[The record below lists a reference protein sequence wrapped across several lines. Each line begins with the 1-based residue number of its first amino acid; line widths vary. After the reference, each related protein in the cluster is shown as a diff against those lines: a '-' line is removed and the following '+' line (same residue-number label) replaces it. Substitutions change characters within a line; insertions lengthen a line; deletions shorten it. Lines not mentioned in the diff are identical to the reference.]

1 MGPPGEGYAT
11 TRSES
16 VRVSDDH
23 TDAGWGPGVDDHAAG
38 PTEPGFQ
45 NAFHLC
51 ARKGEYVLMQPR
63 NMSMSG
69 VVDLA
74 AVKAAQEAKAK
85 AEQARADAA
94 KQGGGGAV
102 SAASLVIDVDEAGF
116 ERDVLQ
122 RSTEVPVVIDF
133 WAEWCEPCKQLSPL
147 LERLAAEYN
156 GRFVLAKIDVDANQ
170 MLMQQFGIQG
180 IPAVFAVVAGQAL
193 PLFQGAAP
201 EAQIRGTLDQ
211 LVQVAEERFGLTG
224 LTVDA
229 DAQQSEA
236 PEAPEVPA
244 GPYDAL
250 LEAAVQALDAG
261 DLGGAVQAYKN
272 VLSDDPGNTEAQ
284 LGLAQAELLQRVQNV
299 DAQQVRRDA
308 AEKPGD
314 VQAQIA
320 AADLDLV
327 GGHVED
333 AFGRLVDAVAR
344 TAGDDRDAARVRLLE
359 LFDVVGADDPRV
371 TAARRALARALF

>member
-1 MGPPGEGYAT
+1 
-11 TRSES
+11 
-16 VRVSDDH
+16 
-23 TDAGWGPGVDDHAAG
+23 
-38 PTEPGFQ
+38 
-45 NAFHLC
+45 
-51 ARKGEYVLMQPR
+51 MQPR

-85 AEQARADAA
+85 AEQARAETAR
-94 KQGGGGAV
+94 QGGGGAV
-102 SAASLVIDVDEAGF
+102 SPADLVIDVDEAGF

-147 LERLAAEYN
+147 LERLTVEYN
-156 GRFVLAKIDVDANQ
+156 GRILLAKIDVDANQ

-193 PLFQGAAP
+193 PLFQGAAG
-201 EAQIRGTLDQ
+201 EAQIRQTLDQ
-211 LVQVAEERFGLTG
+211 LIQVGEERFGLTG
-224 LTVDA
+224 LVVDP
-229 DAQQSEA
+229 DAEPGGGAQA
-236 PEAPEVPA
+236 PEAAPV

-261 DLGGAVQAYKN
+261 DFGGAVQAYKN
-272 VLSDDPGNTEAQ
+272 VLADDPGNSEAK
-284 LGLAQAELLQRVQNV
+284 LGLAQAELLQRVQGV
-299 DAQQVRRDA
+299 DPQQVRKEA
-308 AEKPGD
+308 AEKPQDAG
-314 VQAQIA
+314 VQIA

-333 AFGRLVDAVAR
+333 AFGRLIETVGR
-344 TAGDDRDAARVRLLE
+344 TAGDERDAVRMRLLE
-359 LFDVVGADDPRV
+359 LFEVVGADDPRV
-371 TAARRALARALF
+371 IAARRALARALF

>member
-1 MGPPGEGYAT
+1 
-11 TRSES
+11 
-16 VRVSDDH
+16 
-23 TDAGWGPGVDDHAAG
+23 
-38 PTEPGFQ
+38 
-45 NAFHLC
+45 
-51 ARKGEYVLMQPR
+51 MQPR

-85 AEQARADAA
+85 AEQARAEAA
-94 KQGGGGAV
+94 RQGGGGGSGAV
-102 SAASLVIDVDEAGF
+102 SPASLVIDVDEAGF

-133 WAEWCEPCKQLSPL
+133 WAEWCEPCKQLSPV
-147 LERLAAEYN
+147 LERLAVEYN
-156 GRFVLAKIDVDANQ
+156 GRFVLAKVDVDANQ

-193 PLFQGAAP
+193 PLFQGAAG

-224 LTVDA
+224 VTVDP
-229 DAQQSEA
+229 DAEPGSA
-236 PEAPEVPA
+236 PAAPEVPA

-250 LEAAVQALDAG
+250 LEAAVEALDAG

-272 VLSDDPGNTEAQ
+272 VLSDDPGNTEAK
-284 LGLAQAELLQRVQNV
+284 LGLAQAELLQRVQSA
-299 DAQQVRRDA
+299 DPQQVRKDA
-308 AEKPGD
+308 ADNPGD
-314 VQAQIA
+314 VQAQIT

-333 AFGRLVDAVAR
+333 AFGRLIDTVRR
-344 TAGDDRDAARVRLLE
+344 TAGDDRDAVRLRLLE
-359 LFDVVGADDPRV
+359 LFEVVGADDPRV
-371 TAARRALARALF
+371 IAARRALARALF

>member
-1 MGPPGEGYAT
+1 
-11 TRSES
+11 
-16 VRVSDDH
+16 
-23 TDAGWGPGVDDHAAG
+23 
-38 PTEPGFQ
+38 
-45 NAFHLC
+45 
-51 ARKGEYVLMQPR
+51 MQPR

-74 AVKAAQEAKAK
+74 AVKAAQEAKSK
-85 AEQARADAA
+85 AEQARAQAA
-94 KQGGGGAV
+94 RQGGGGAV
-102 SAASLVIDVDEAGF
+102 SPADLVIDVDEAGF
-116 ERDVLQ
+116 ENDVLQ

-133 WAEWCEPCKQLSPL
+133 WAEWCQPCKQLSPV
-147 LERLAAEYN
+147 LERLAVEYN

-170 MLMQQFGIQG
+170 MLMQQFGVQG

-211 LVQVAEERFGLTG
+211 LVQVAEQRFGLTG
-224 LTVDA
+224 LTVDP
-229 DAQQSEA
+229 DAQPGSAEPA
-236 PEAPEVPA
+236 PQVPA
-244 GPYDAL
+244 GPYDHL

-272 VLSDDPGNTEAQ
+272 VLSDDPGNTEAK
-284 LGLAQAELLQRVQNV
+284 LGLAQAELLQRVQ
-299 DAQQVRRDA
+299 DADPQQVRKTA
-308 AEKPGD
+308 AENPLD
-314 VQAQIA
+314 VPAQIA

-333 AFGRLVDAVAR
+333 AFGRLIDTVQR
-344 TAGDDRDAARVRLLE
+344 TAGDDRDAARLRLLE
-359 LFDVVGADDPRV
+359 LFEVVGAEDPRV

>member
-1 MGPPGEGYAT
+1 
-11 TRSES
+11 
-16 VRVSDDH
+16 
-23 TDAGWGPGVDDHAAG
+23 
-38 PTEPGFQ
+38 
-45 NAFHLC
+45 
-51 ARKGEYVLMQPR
+51 MQPR

-85 AEQARADAA
+85 AEQARAEAA
-94 KQGGGGAV
+94 RTGGGTGAV
-102 SAASLVIDVDEAGF
+102 SPADLVIDVDEAGF

-133 WAEWCEPCKQLSPL
+133 WAEWCEPCKQLSPV
-147 LERLAAEYN
+147 LERLAVEYN
-156 GRFVLAKIDVDANQ
+156 GRFLLAKIDVDANQ

-193 PLFQGAAP
+193 PLFQGAAG
-201 EAQIRGTLDQ
+201 EAQIRQTLDQ
-211 LVQVAEERFGLTG
+211 LVQVAEQRFGLTG
-224 LTVDA
+224 LVVD
-229 DAQQSEA
+229 
-236 PEAPEVPA
+236 PEAEPGGAPTAQAEPA

-272 VLSDDPGNTEAQ
+272 VLADDPGNTEAK
-284 LGLAQAELLQRVQNV
+284 LGLAQAELLQRVQGM
-299 DAQQVRRDA
+299 DPQQVRKEA
-308 AEKPGD
+308 AEKPKD
-314 VQAQIA
+314 AAAQIA

-333 AFGRLVDAVAR
+333 AFGRLIDTVAR
-344 TAGDDRDAARVRLLE
+344 TAGDDREAARVRLLE
-359 LFDVVGADDPRV
+359 LFEVVGAEDPRV
-371 TAARRALARALF
+371 IAARRALARALF

>member
-1 MGPPGEGYAT
+1 
-11 TRSES
+11 
-16 VRVSDDH
+16 
-23 TDAGWGPGVDDHAAG
+23 
-38 PTEPGFQ
+38 
-45 NAFHLC
+45 
-51 ARKGEYVLMQPR
+51 MQPR

-85 AEQARADAA
+85 AEQARAEAA
-94 KQGGGGAV
+94 RQGGGAV
-102 SAASLVIDVDEAGF
+102 SAVSPSSLVIDVDEAGF

-147 LERLAAEYN
+147 LERLTAEYN

-224 LTVDA
+224 LTVDP
-229 DAQQSEA
+229 DGEQGAQSGQPVEA
-236 PEAPEVPA
+236 QVPA

-261 DLGGAVQAYKN
+261 DFGGAVQAYKN
-272 VLSDDPGNTEAQ
+272 VLSDDPGNTEAK
-284 LGLAQAELLQRVQNV
+284 LGLAQAELLQRVQGA
-299 DAQQVRRDA
+299 DPQQVRKEA
-308 AEKPGD
+308 ADNPGD

-359 LFDVVGADDPRV
+359 LFEVVGADDPRV
-371 TAARRALARALF
+371 AAARRALARALF

>member
-1 MGPPGEGYAT
+1 
-11 TRSES
+11 
-16 VRVSDDH
+16 
-23 TDAGWGPGVDDHAAG
+23 
-38 PTEPGFQ
+38 
-45 NAFHLC
+45 
-51 ARKGEYVLMQPR
+51 MQPR

-85 AEQARADAA
+85 AEQARAEAA
-94 KQGGGGAV
+94 RQGGGGAV
-102 SAASLVIDVDEAGF
+102 SPADLVIDVSEADF
-116 ERDVLQ
+116 EREVLQ

-147 LERLAAEYN
+147 LERLTREYN

-170 MLMQQFGIQG
+170 MLMQQFGVQG

-201 EAQIRGTLDQ
+201 EAQIRQTLDQ

-224 LTVDA
+224 LTVDG
-229 DAQQSEA
+229 DA
-236 PEAPEVPA
+236 PEADARPAAPA
-244 GPYDAL
+244 GPHDAAL
-250 LEAAVQALDAG
+250 AAAVQALDAG
-261 DLGGAVQAYKN
+261 DLGGAVQAYQN
-272 VLSDDPGNTEAQ
+272 VLNDDPGNTEAK
-284 LGLAQAELLQRVQNV
+284 LGLAQAQLLRRVQGM
-299 DAQQVRRDA
+299 DPQAVRQEA
-308 AEKPGD
+308 AGKPGD

-333 AFGRLVDAVAR
+333 AFGRLVETVRR
-344 TAGDDRDAARVRLLE
+344 TAGEDRDAARVRLLE
-359 LFDVVGADDPRV
+359 LFEVVGADDPRV
-371 TAARRALARALF
+371 TAARTALARVLF